1 MSANLPIPAEFAE
14 IAAICTAS
22 EGVIGNR
29 SALTVNARD
38 LHAGLQSKRD
48 FSSWIKTRITKY
60 GFQEGVDY
68 QILLTKSGEQTGS
81 GGHNAKEYDVTL
93 DMAKEL
99 SMVENNDQGRLAR
112 RYFIW
117 REQQALVGSE
127 HLTAQQTGG
136 IVKAGLG
143 KLKRELLS
151 ELKPIETQ
159 LAELSSRMDQAMSS
173 YDPSATFTTDYLPAL
188 EVLKDHHVLPKGRR
202 ALSANCSRMLK
213 RYLIATDRGWMVRIS
228 RETGRFIFHVDGI
241 RDWLKVEG
249 AAVIKDHKDAV
260 MGQHQLALK
269 DSLVR
274 RAKKATQPPFAAA
287 PAKTA

>member
-1 MSANLPIPAEFAE
+1 MSANLPIPVEFAE
-14 IAAICTAS
+14 IAAICVAS
-22 EGVIGNR
+22 EMTIGGKIVLGVEGR
-29 SALTVNARD
+29 AL
-38 LHAGLQSKRD
+38 HEGLKVGRAFRAWMPGRIEEFGFAEGQDFETYDGLSRPNPDTSKSRPQ
-48 FSSWIKTRITKY
+48 KT
-60 GFQEGVDY
+60 
-68 QILLTKSGEQTGS
+68 
-81 GGHNAKEYDVTL
+81 KEYRLTL

-99 SMVENNDQGRLAR
+99 SMVENNEKGRLAR

-117 REQQALVGSE
+117 REQQALVGSD

-228 RETGRFIFHVDGI
+228 RETGRLIFHVDGI

-274 RAKKATQPPFAAA
+274 RAKKATQPPFAKT
-287 PAKTA
+287 PA